1 MKTLEHIFTHSSEQ
15 CFVYRFGVFPNLFE
29 AIAGDL
35 VQTTDL
41 VIKES
46 CCIKSTTIDDLNL
59 WVGISKSQT
68 EEFVCNS
75 FTVEESEDSKLRVV
89 TWVSIMWGSS
99 RFRVKFIV
107 QTSILLVKCCLEDC
121 LG

>member
-35 VQTTDL
+35 VQTTNS
-41 VIKES
+41 IIEES

-59 WVGISKSQT
+59 WVKISTSQT
-68 EEFVCNS
+68 GEFVCNS
-75 FTVEESEDSKLRVV
+75 FTIEEFEDSELRVV
-89 TWVSIMWGSS
+89 MWVSITWDSS
-99 RFRVKFIV
+99 RFRVKSII